1 MDPVTTV
8 AISIQLRVSQW
19 QIPEASAQAV
29 IDRFPDVRFLYAR
42 TEAERIAALAQ
53 AEVAFTWRL
62 SAEELVR
69 APHLRWVH
77 SSAVAVE
84 TLCLAD
90 LAARGVRVSN
100 TRGVQAVPI
109 AEHVLAVMFAL
120 AKQLPFALENQA
132 RAVWAQEAF
141 AASHQPWLLN
151 GRTLGLI
158 GLGTIGQALAAR
170 ASALGMSVV
179 ALRRQTDA
187 PPASGVVAVYSR
199 DRLHEMLGQCDVL
212 AIVAPLTPH
221 TDRLIDRTA
230 LAALKPGAIVIN
242 VGRAAILDTD
252 ALIDAL
258 GSGHLGGASLDVFPE
273 EPLPAAHPLWTT
285 PNLLVTPHTSGF
297 RHGHWDDVIDVFA
310 ENLRRYLGGEPLR
323 FEVDPGL
330 GY

>member
-1 MDPVTTV
+1 MHVL
-8 AISIQLRVSQW
+8 ISIQQRVPQW
-19 QIPEASAQAV
+19 QIPEASARALMS
-29 IDRFPDVRFLYAR
+29 RFPELTITYAR
-42 TEAERIAALAQ
+42 AEAERAEALAS

-62 SAEELVR
+62 SAAELAA
-69 APHLRWVH
+69 APQLRWVH
-77 SSAVAVE
+77 SSAVAVDWF
-84 TLCLAD
+84 CLAEM
-90 LAARGVRVSN
+90 AARGVRVTN

-132 RAVWAQEAF
+132 RATWAQEAF
-141 AASHQPWLLN
+141 AESRQPWLVN
-151 GRTLGLI
+151 GRTLGVV
-158 GLGTIGQALAAR
+158 GLGSIGQALATR

-187 PPASGVVAVYSR
+187 PPVSGVSAVYGR

-212 AIVAPLTPH
+212 AIAAPLTPH

-230 LAALKPGAIVIN
+230 LAALRPGAVVIN

-258 GSGHLGGASLDVFPE
+258 ARGHLGGASLDVFPE
-273 EPLPAAHPLWTT
+273 EPLPADHPLWTA
-285 PNLLVTPHTSGF
+285 PNVLLTPHTSGF
-297 RHGHWDDVIDVFA
+297 RHGHWDDVVDVFA
-310 ENLRRYLGGEPLR
+310 DNLQRYMTGEPLR
-323 FEVDPGL
+323 FEVAPSA

>member
-1 MDPVTTV
+1 MTPTV
-8 AISIQLRVSQW
+8 AISIQLRVPQW
-19 QIPEASAQAV
+19 QIPEASARAI

-42 TEAERIAALAQ
+42 SESERAEALA
-53 AEVAFTWRL
+53 AADVAFTWRL
-62 SAEELVR
+62 SAEELGR
-69 APHLRWVH
+69 APRLRWVH

-90 LAARGVRVSN
+90 LTGRGIRVTN
-100 TRGVQAVPI
+100 TRGVQAIPI
-109 AEHVLAVMFAL
+109 AEHVLAVLFAL
-120 AKQLPFALENQA
+120 AKQLPFALEHQA
-132 RAVWAQEAF
+132 RAVWAQQAF
-141 AASHQPWLLN
+141 AASRQPWLLN

-158 GLGTIGQALAAR
+158 GLGSIGQALATR

-187 PPASGVVAVYSR
+187 PPAHGVSAVYGR

-221 TDRLIDRTA
+221 TDHLIDRTA
-230 LAALKPGAIVIN
+230 LAALKPGAVVIN

-252 ALIDAL
+252 ALIEAL
-258 GSGHLGGASLDVFPE
+258 ASGHLGGASLDVFPE
-273 EPLPAAHPLWTT
+273 EPLPPTHPLWTA
-285 PNLLVTPHTSGF
+285 PNLLLTPHTSGF

-310 ENLRRYLGGEPLR
+310 DNLRRYLDGEPLR
-323 FEVDPGL
+323 FEVDPRL